1 LTEIQSEKIVSVEKW
16 VGPKE
21 AKQSR
26 SLMTGGILLQLLL
39 IASVLLIW
47 DLLVVGLEVA
57 VYIVPRPFHVA
68 QALWNGLAVYPLSPQ
83 SYYYHAYFTLLSTI
97 GGFVIGSIA
106 GVVLGIVIA
115 ESPFLERHLFPYVV
129 AIRSIPKLALAPL
142 FIIWFG
148 FGLAP
153 KIATVTLMTFFPVA
167 VNSIEGF
174 RAIER
179 DRIQLMRSLSASRWQ
194 IFTMVKFPSALPFIF
209 AGLNIGL
216 QLAVTAAI
224 VAEFVGSQQGLGI
237 LLLNMNQLM
246 DVAGSFSVVVVLAL
260 IGIGL
265 NAITRSIQK
274 KIVFWAPD
282 ALDKNES
289 L

>member
-1 LTEIQSEKIVSVEKW
+1 VAGIRSEKVISPEPHA
-16 VGPKE
+16 GPHKV
-21 AKQSR
+21 QR
-26 SLMTGGILLQLLL
+26 SASLIAAGLLLQVFVIVGFLL
-39 IASVLLIW
+39 AW
-47 DLLVVGLEVA
+47 QLLVVSLDVA
-57 VYIVPRPFHVA
+57 SYIVPRPLHVF
-68 QALWNGLAVYPLSPQ
+68 QALWNGLNVNPLSPQ
-83 SYYYHAYFTLLSTI
+83 SYYYHTYYTLLSTLS
-97 GGFVIGSIA
+97 GFVLGSIA
-106 GVVLGIVIA
+106 GVVLGIMVA

-142 FIIWFG
+142 FIVWFG

-153 KIATVTLMTFFPVA
+153 KVATVALMTFFPVA
-167 VNSIEGF
+167 VNAIEGF
-174 RAIER
+174 RSIEPE
-179 DRIQLMRSLSASRWQ
+179 RIQLMRSLSATRRQ
-194 IFTMVKFPSALPFIF
+194 IFTMVKFPSALPFMF

-246 DVAGSFSVVVVLAL
+246 DVAGSFSIVVILAL

-265 NAITRSIQK
+265 NWITRTIQK

-282 ALDKNES
+282 VEGNES

>member
-1 LTEIQSEKIVSVEKW
+1 MAEIRSEKIIALEQQA
-16 VGPKE
+16 GPRKV
-21 AKQSR
+21 QRSR
-26 SLMTGGILLQLLL
+26 SIMTGGLLLQLLV
-39 IASVLLIW
+39 IAGFLLAW
-47 DLLVVGLEVA
+47 HLLVVGLDVA
-57 VYIVPRPFHVA
+57 SYIVPRPLHVF
-68 QALWNGLAVYPLSPQ
+68 QALWSGLNVNPLSAQ
-83 SYYYHAYFTLLSTI
+83 SYYYHTYYTLLSTVS
-97 GGFVIGSIA
+97 GFVLGSIA
-106 GVVLGIVIA
+106 GVALGIMVA

-142 FIIWFG
+142 FIVWFG

-153 KIATVTLMTFFPVA
+153 KVATVTLMTFFPVA
-167 VNSIEGF
+167 VNAIEGF
-174 RAIER
+174 RSIEPE
-179 DRIQLMRSLSASRWQ
+179 RIQLMRSFSATRRQ
-194 IFTMVKFPSALPFIF
+194 IFMMVKFPSALPFIF

-246 DVAGSFSVVVVLAL
+246 DVAGSFSIVVILAF

-265 NAITRSIQK
+265 NWITRAIQK

-282 ALDKNES
+282 VEGSES